1 VAVIVI
7 IIIIYLFL
15 IIFILMLATTAN
27 KATTSRI
34 CEFSEIYVNW
44 NAHNSFASYA
54 HSSADSS
61 LPLPLPYYAT

>member
-34 CEFSEIYVNW
+34 CEFSEIYVN
-44 NAHNSFASYA
+44 
-54 HSSADSS
+54 
-61 LPLPLPYYAT
+61 